1 MSEKKIV
8 TFETVL
14 QSVGKFE
21 MLPTPVR
28 TDSERE
34 PPQPQLVGGGTRG
47 GIMMARILAMSLDDR
62 LEVCRQAVGDPMVVW
77 FAMLSPAER
86 LEFIRSA
93 EHDLRERMG

>member
-8 TFETVL
+8 SFETVL
-14 QSVGKFE
+14 QPVGRFE
-21 MLPTPVR
+21 MLPTPDR

-34 PPQPQLVGGGTRG
+34 PPPLVGGGTRG
-47 GIMMARILAMSLDDR
+47 GIMMARILGMSLEDR
-62 LEVCRQAVGDPMVVW
+62 VEVCRQAVGDPMVVW

-93 EHDLRERMG
+93 EHDIRERLG